1 MGASAASLV
10 ARSARRA
17 SASQSGAMAMG
28 RCTMSC
34 DMPRSSSE
42 TRAHRMYCCGMH
54 TMWSRASS
62 RFSTRAGL
70 SPRGV
75 DADDGTPLYIYIH
88 PPIHHPSI
96 CPHAHAHVHVHVHV
110 HAHVHV
116 PMPSR
121 ALACH
126 VAVKE
131 HAAQLRQH
139 ATLHAPC
146 DEPHAGRRRRQGLRR
161 GLRIGAAPRERE
173 GEGRQLTP
181 LRRA

>member
-1 MGASAASLV
+1 MLSYLLIRFFYLEVTIAAEVALGASAASLV

-75 DADDGTPLYIYIH
+75 EGDDGTPLYIYIH

-96 CPHAHAHVHVHVHV
+96 CPHVHVTC
-110 HAHVHV
+110 
-116 PMPSR
+116 
-121 ALACH
+121 AC
-126 VAVKE
+126 AC
-131 HAAQLRQH
+131 ADA
-139 ATLHAPC
+139 
-146 DEPHAGRRRRQGLRR
+146 
-161 GLRIGAAPRERE
+161 I
-173 GEGRQLTP
+173 
-181 LRRA
+181 

>member
-1 MGASAASLV
+1 M
-10 ARSARRA
+10 ARL
-17 SASQSGAMAMG
+17 
-28 RCTMSC
+28 
-34 DMPRSSSE
+34 
-42 TRAHRMYCCGMH
+42 
-54 TMWSRASS
+54 
-62 RFSTRAGL
+62 ST
-70 SPRGV
+70 S
-75 DADDGTPLYIYIH
+75 TSIH
-88 PPIHHPSI
+88 PSTIRLSVHMCMS
-96 CPHAHAHVHVHVHV
+96 HV
-110 HAHVHV
+110 HVHV

-161 GLRIGAAPRERE
+161 GLRVGAAPRERE